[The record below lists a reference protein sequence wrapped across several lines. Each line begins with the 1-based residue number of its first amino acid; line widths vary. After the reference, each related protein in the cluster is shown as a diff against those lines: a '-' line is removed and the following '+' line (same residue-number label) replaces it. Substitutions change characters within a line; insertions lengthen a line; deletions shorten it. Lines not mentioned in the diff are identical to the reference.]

1 MRSVF
6 LDLVG
11 IVGEWVVALV
21 LINFRVDQLVLDFFI
36 DLVNLLFKN
45 LKLVLLVFFKD
56 RGIARGQFSK

>member
-21 LINFRVDQLVLDFFI
+21 LINFRVVQLVLNFFI

-56 RGIARGQFSK
+56 